1 MNSVTFFDFR
11 AVYGET
17 RLLDW
22 LKDFTLSMVKDR
34 KVFLGYIANLAI
46 KNMPPIGFLK
56 TFVVEKSG
64 EHKDELNMKIKGLAP
79 LVDIVRL
86 FALEKGIRETSTI
99 ERINVLRDKHT
110 IMKEYA
116 DELSHAFEFIMLLRI
131 QHQFAQMKEGKS
143 INNFI
148 NPKKLSNLE
157 KRIAKE
163 TFQLISKIQDLIIE
177 RYKAMIW

>member
-1 MNSVTFFDFR
+1 
-11 AVYGET
+11 
-17 RLLDW
+17 
-22 LKDFTLSMVKDR
+22 MVKD
-34 KVFLGYIANLAI
+34 KKIFLGYIANLAI

-64 EHKDELNMKIKGLAP
+64 EHKDKLNLKVKGLGP

-86 FALEKGIRETSTI
+86 FSLEKGIKETSTI
-99 ERINVLRDKHT
+99 ERIGTLRDKHT

-116 DELSHAFEFIMLLRI
+116 DELIHAFEFIMLLRI
-131 QHQFAQMKEGKS
+131 QHQFEQMKEGKD

-148 NPKKLSNLE
+148 DPNALSNLE

-163 TFQLISKIQDLIIE
+163 TFQLISKLQDSIIE